1 MNSGN
6 IVTLGVQIPYPP
18 PILSI
23 YRLGPKNG
31 DAVLDGF
38 LPVTRSGARHARF
51 RHKCAWSWNKV
62 CTSFWTEQR
71 YLRGFCFCLLTS
83 AGEKKTGKRGPAPSI
98 RPAALFFIPGLLLLL
113 LVVVVVLLSF
123 VVVVV
128 VVVLS
133 LVRCRPAE
141 GDRRGRR
148 GHLGTRPRRNARELP
163 HHGRVR
169 LLLLIVVLL

>member
-1 MNSGN
+1 MVMSLH
-6 IVTLGVQIPYPP
+6 LGVQIPYPP

-83 AGEKKTGKRGPAPSI
+83 AGEKKNWKKGSCSVHPA
-98 RPAALFFIPGLLLLL
+98 RC
-113 LVVVVVLLSF
+113 VVFYSSF

-128 VVVLS
+128 GGGGGVVVICC
-133 LVRCRPAE
+133 RCRCCCP
-141 GDRRGRR
+141 
-148 GHLGTRPRRNARELP
+148 LSRPLQTS
-163 HHGRVR
+163 
-169 LLLLIVVLL
+169 